1 MIYVLPRR
9 AALLLGAHIP
19 VEKED
24 NLLDKRCSYF
34 HGVLAVTAGMV
45 SVFWLGRVAGVRRRC
60 KDG

>member
-1 MIYVLPRR
+1 MFCPAV
-9 AALLLGAHIP
+9 LLGAHIP